1 MAIDLN
7 KLSASCPK
15 ANPRNEFYTRLNSQE
30 AVCTF
35 VKPSSV
41 AEYTNSFSGLTQ
53 IGDESYWINFAHG
66 EVDETTPLN
75 KQVKLDV
82 IIEELQVSA
91 KATPE
96 DLVKYKKAVGDI
108 VYRISFI

>member
-15 ANPRNEFYTRLNSQE
+15 ANPSNEFYTRLNSQE
-30 AVCTF
+30 AICTF

-41 AEYTNSFSGLTQ
+41 AEYTNSFSGLTK

-82 IIEELQVSA
+82 IIEELQVST

-108 VYRISFI
+108 GYRISFI

>member
-1 MAIDLN
+1 MAIDIN
-7 KLSASCPK
+7 KLAASCPE

-35 VKPSSV
+35 IKPSSV
-41 AEYTNSFSGLTQ
+41 EDYTNSFSGLTQ
-53 IGDESYWINFAHG
+53 IGEKSYWINFAHG

-75 KQVKLDV
+75 KQVKFDV

-91 KATPE
+91 KANPE
-96 DLVKYKKAVGDI
+96 DLVKYKKKVGDI
-108 VYRISFI
+108 VYRISFL